1 MLPLIIEHRHLAWAQ
16 AFKATTMSSKAD
28 NDAMMEAVW
37 EGDKPTCERL
47 LAKDKKLKNA
57 KNGVRKGNTAKHEI
71 K

>member
-1 MLPLIIEHRHLAWAQ
+1 
-16 AFKATTMSSKAD
+16 MSSKAD
-28 NDAMMEAVW
+28 NDAMMEAVG

-57 KNGVRKGNTAKHEI
+57 EDEVRKGNTAKQEI